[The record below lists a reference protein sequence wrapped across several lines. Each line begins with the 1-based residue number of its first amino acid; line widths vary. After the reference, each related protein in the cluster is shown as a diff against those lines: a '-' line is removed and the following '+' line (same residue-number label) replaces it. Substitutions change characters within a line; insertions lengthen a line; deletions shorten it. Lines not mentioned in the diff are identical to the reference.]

1 MDIEEQLYWLVLSR
15 LRGCSPSIR
24 RHLQLAGAEPLE
36 LLNAPAAIW
45 RSAGAGGELLRER
58 RAWQRQQVS
67 HPAHQQ
73 ALRDAECL
81 QREQAQLLILGQPGY
96 PAMLAEIYDP
106 PPLLYLAGSPEW
118 LQLPQLAVVGS
129 RRCAASSRR
138 AAYEF
143 AGAIVRAGLSVTSG
157 LALGVDT
164 EAHRGA
170 LAADGPTIAVMATG
184 IDRRY
189 PRRNVDLAAEI
200 RARGLLL
207 TEFPP
212 GSEPKRQHFP
222 MRNRLISGLSLG
234 VLVVEGGL
242 RSGSL
247 ITARQAM
254 EQNREVFALPH
265 SIFHE
270 GGRGCHQL
278 IRQGAKLVEQPQDI
292 FEELGAL
299 CAAQQELQSLQPST
313 ATLSG
318 DLARL
323 YSAIGHEPVSVDE
336 LVLAGAGEVGTMV
349 AGLVELQAAGL
360 VDCSD
365 GLYMRK

>member
-1 MDIEEQLYWLVLSR
+1 MDTEEQLYWLVLSR
-15 LRGCSPSIR
+15 LTGCSPSIR
-24 RHLQLAGAEPLE
+24 RHLQAAGAAPLE
-36 LLNAPAAIW
+36 ILNAPADTW
-45 RSAGAGGELLRER
+45 RNAGASKALLRER
-58 RAWQRQQVS
+58 RGWQRQQED

-73 ALRDAECL
+73 ALRDVECI
-81 QREQAQLLILGQPGY
+81 QREQAQLLVLGRPGY

-106 PPLLYLAGSPEW
+106 PPLLYAAGNPDC

-138 AAYEF
+138 AACEF

-157 LALGVDT
+157 LALGVDAA
-164 EAHRGA
+164 AHRGA
-170 LAADGPTIAVMATG
+170 LAAKGPTIAVMATG
-184 IDRRY
+184 IERRY
-189 PRRNVDLAAEI
+189 PRHNVELAAEI
-200 RARGLLL
+200 RAQGLLL

-212 GSEPKRQHFP
+212 GTGPQRQNFP
-222 MRNRLISGLSLG
+222 MRNRVISGLSVG

-265 SIFHE
+265 SVYHE

-278 IRQGAKLVEQPQDI
+278 IRQGAKLVEQPQDM

-299 CAAQQELQSLQPST
+299 CAAQQDLQSVQPLTT
-313 ATLSG
+313 ALSG

-323 YSAIGHEPVSVDE
+323 YAAVGHEPVSVDE

-349 AGLVELQAAGL
+349 AGLVELQLAGL
-360 VDCSD
+360 VECRD

>member
-1 MDIEEQLYWLVLSR
+1 MDNEEQLYWLVLSR
-15 LRGCSPSIR
+15 LRGCSPSFR
-24 RHLQLAGAEPLE
+24 RQLQTASVNPLE
-36 LLNAPAAIW
+36 LLNAPVDTW
-45 RSAGAGGELLRER
+45 RNAGASGELLRER
-58 RAWQRQQVS
+58 RAWQRRGKV

-73 ALRDAECL
+73 ALRDVDCL
-81 QREQAQLLILGQPGY
+81 QREQAQLLVLGQPAY

-106 PPLLYLAGSPEW
+106 PPLLYIAGNPD
-118 LQLPQLAVVGS
+118 LLHLPQLAVVGS

-143 AGAIVRAGLSVTSG
+143 ARAITRAGLSVSSG
-157 LALGVDT
+157 LALGVDA

-189 PRRNVDLAAEI
+189 PRSNVGLAAEI

-212 GSEPKRQHFP
+212 GSSAKRQHFP
-222 MRNRLISGLSLG
+222 MRNRVISGLSLG
-234 VLVVEGGL
+234 VLVVEAGL

-247 ITARQAM
+247 ITARLAM

-265 SIFHE
+265 SIFHD

-299 CAAQQELQSLQPST
+299 HAAQRELQSVQPLT
-313 ATLSG
+313 AALSG

-323 YSAIGHEPVSVDE
+323 YAAIGHEPVSVDE
-336 LVLAGAGEVGTMV
+336 LVLAGAGEVGRMI

-360 VDCSD
+360 IECSD

>member
-1 MDIEEQLYWLVLSR
+1 MDTDEQLYWLVLSR
-15 LRGCSPSIR
+15 LAGCSPSIR
-24 RHLQLAGAEPLE
+24 RHLQAAGAKPLE
-36 LLNAPAAIW
+36 LLNAPVDTW
-45 RSAGAGGELLRER
+45 RSAGASGELLRER
-58 RAWQRQQVS
+58 QAWQRRGVA

-81 QREQAQLLILGQPGY
+81 RREQAQLLVLGQPGY
-96 PAMLAEIYDP
+96 PAMLTEIYDP
-106 PPLLYLAGSPEW
+106 PPLLYIAGNPDW
-118 LQLPQLAVVGS
+118 LRLPQLAVVGS
-129 RRCAASSRR
+129 RLCAASSRR

-143 AGAIVRAGLSVTSG
+143 AGAMAQAGLSVTSG

-184 IDRRY
+184 IDGRY
-189 PRRNVDLAAEI
+189 PRRNVGLATEI

-212 GSEPKRQHFP
+212 GSEPRRQHFP
-222 MRNRLISGLSLG
+222 MRNRVISGLSLG
-234 VLVVEGGL
+234 VLVVEAGL
-242 RSGSL
+242 RSGSR
-247 ITARQAM
+247 ITAPQAL
-254 EQNREVFALPH
+254 EQNRDVLALPH
-265 SIFHE
+265 SIFHD

-299 CAAQQELQSLQPST
+299 CAAQQELQSVQPLT

-323 YSAIGHEPVSVDE
+323 YAAIGHEPVSVDE
-336 LVLAGAGEVGTMV
+336 LVLAGVGEVGTTI

-360 VDCSD
+360 LDCSD

>member
-1 MDIEEQLYWLVLSR
+1 MDNEEQLYWLVLSR
-15 LRGCSPSIR
+15 LRGCSPSFR
-24 RHLQLAGAEPLE
+24 RQLQTAGDKPLE
-36 LLNAPAAIW
+36 LLNAPVDTW
-45 RSAGAGGELLRER
+45 RNAGASGELLRER
-58 RAWQRQQVS
+58 RAWQRRGVV

-73 ALRDAECL
+73 ALRDVDCL
-81 QREQAQLLILGQPGY
+81 QREQAQLLVLGQPAY
-96 PAMLAEIYDP
+96 PAMLAQIYDP
-106 PPLLYLAGSPEW
+106 PPLLYIAGNPDL

-143 AGAIVRAGLSVTSG
+143 AGAITRAGLSVSSG
-157 LALGVDT
+157 LALGVDA

-170 LAADGPTIAVMATG
+170 LAADGPTIAIMATG

-189 PRRNVDLAAEI
+189 PRSNVGLAAEI

-212 GSEPKRQHFP
+212 GSAAKRQHFP
-222 MRNRLISGLSLG
+222 MRNRVISGLSLG
-234 VLVVEGGL
+234 VLVVEAGL

-247 ITARQAM
+247 ITARLAM

-265 SIFHE
+265 SIFHD

-299 CAAQQELQSLQPST
+299 RAAQQELQSVQPLT
-313 ATLSG
+313 AVLSG

-323 YSAIGHEPVSVDE
+323 YAAIGHEPVSVDE
-336 LVLAGAGEVGTMV
+336 LVLAGAGEVGRMI
-349 AGLVELQAAGL
+349 AGLVELQVAGL
-360 VDCSD
+360 VECSD

>member
-1 MDIEEQLYWLVLSR
+1 MDNEEQLYWLVLSR
-15 LRGCSPSIR
+15 LRGCSPSFR
-24 RHLQLAGAEPLE
+24 RHLQVAGVNPLE
-36 LLNAPAAIW
+36 LLNAPVDTW
-45 RSAGAGGELLRER
+45 RSAGADGELLGER
-58 RAWQRQQVS
+58 RAWQRRGVS
-67 HPAHQQ
+67 HPAHQL

-81 QREQAQLLILGQPGY
+81 QREQAQLLVLGQPAY

-106 PPLLYLAGSPEW
+106 PPLLYVAGNPNW

-138 AAYEF
+138 AAKEF
-143 AGAIVRAGLSVTSG
+143 SRAMVRAGLSVTSG
-157 LALGVDT
+157 LALGVDA

-189 PRRNVDLAAEI
+189 PRRNVELATEI
-200 RARGLLL
+200 HARGLLL

-212 GSEPKRQHFP
+212 GTEAKRQHFP
-222 MRNRLISGLSLG
+222 MRNRVISGLSLG
-234 VLVVEGGL
+234 VLVVEAGL

-247 ITARQAM
+247 ITARLAM

-265 SIFHE
+265 SIFHD

-292 FEELGAL
+292 FEELGTL
-299 CAAQQELQSLQPST
+299 RAAQQELQSVQALT
-313 ATLSG
+313 APLSG
-318 DLARL
+318 ELARL
-323 YSAIGHEPVSVDE
+323 YAVIGYEPVSVDE
-336 LVLAGAGEVGTMV
+336 LVLAGAGEVGRMM

-360 VDCSD
+360 IECSD